1 MEEVERRFKFA
12 TGVTRWL
19 FEALAGIALALSEDE
34 KPTAIAH
41 AISRGELINGKQTD
55 CGEDAMA
62 VPLISL
68 FGWFVQTRKLPIE
81 APARLLMNQL
91 LQPLNGIR
99 FEKIFA

>member
-1 MEEVERRFKFA
+1 
-12 TGVTRWL
+12 
-19 FEALAGIALALSEDE
+19 
-34 KPTAIAH
+34 
-41 AISRGELINGKQTD
+41 
-55 CGEDAMA
+55 MA